1 MYFDY
6 DVSPAIFHPKN
17 KTKKL
22 KKATLKTEVKT
33 LLMLAWPLLIAQ
45 VTQTLMGVSD
55 SIMAGRYSAV
65 DMAAVAVGFG
75 VTFPILIFLQGLCLA
90 LSPQVARLDGAN
102 RHEQI
107 GNWVYQCF
115 YLSVSVGFV
124 VIGAKWLLPMV
135 FERMSMQPEMKLI
148 ATEYVD
154 YMLFAAPA
162 FAMYQCLRNYCEG
175 MSLTRPT
182 MIIMLAGLAVN
193 IPANYIFIYGAFGA
207 PEMGGA
213 GCGLATMLVIFTMA
227 FATFLYTYFS
237 KKLRSVGLYHSF
249 YSPCFSTM
257 LDIVKHGLPI
267 SFTLLAEVT
276 LFASVALLLSSYGA
290 NVVAAHQ
297 IALNFSS
304 LIFQIPL
311 SIGLAVA
318 IRIGFYIGKEEPHNA
333 PAAYKAGQLAA
344 LSTVAFTATLTVLG
358 AYSIA
363 SLYTTETVVIE
374 MAAVL
379 LLFAAVFQFSD
390 AIQVVGANALRGYK
404 DNKAMLLI
412 SLFSY
417 WGVGFPTALVLGL
430 TDWVVP
436 GLTAKGFWIGFIIG
450 LSCAAIMMTA
460 RVRYIQKR
468 LH

>member
-1 MYFDY
+1 
-6 DVSPAIFHPKN
+6 
-17 KTKKL
+17 
-22 KKATLKTEVKT
+22 
-33 LLMLAWPLLIAQ
+33 
-45 VTQTLMGVSD
+45 MGVSD

-65 DMAAVAVGFG
+65 DMAAVAIGVA

-90 LSPQVARLDGAN
+90 LSPQVARLNGAKQ
-102 RHEQI
+102 HHHI
-107 GNWVYQCF
+107 SNWVFQCF
-115 YLSVSVGFV
+115 YISVSVGFLC
-124 VIGAKWLLPMV
+124 IGAKWILPRV
-135 FERMSMQPEMKLI
+135 FELLSMDYEMQLI
-148 ATEYVD
+148 ATDYVR
-154 YMLFAAPA
+154 YILLAAPA
-162 FAMYQCLRNYCEG
+162 FAVYQCLRNYCEG

-182 MIIMLAGLAVN
+182 MMIMFAGLLVN
-193 IPANYIFIYGAFGA
+193 IPANYIFIYGAFGV

-227 FATFLYTYFS
+227 LATFLYTYFAPS
-237 KKLRSVGLYHSF
+237 LQYIKLYQSF
-249 YSPCFSTM
+249 PKPCFKS
-257 LDIVKHGLPI
+257 IVDLTRHGLPI

-276 LFASVALLLSSYGA
+276 LFASIALLLSPYGA

-318 IRIGFYIGKEEPHNA
+318 IRIGFCIGKNEPLNA
-333 PAAYKAGQLAA
+333 PVAYNAGLLIAA
-344 LSTVAFTATLTVLG
+344 STVAFTATITIVG
-358 AYSIA
+358 ATTIA
-363 SLYTTETVVIE
+363 SLYTTESAVIE

-417 WGVGFPTALVLGL
+417 WGIGFPAALILGL
-430 TDWVVP
+430 TDWIAT
-436 GLTAKGFWIGFIIG
+436 GLTARGFWIGFIIG
-450 LSCAAIMMTA
+450 LTCAAIMMTA
-460 RVRYIQKR
+460 RVRYIQASAAMR
-468 LH
+468 